1 MNTLVRRA
9 AFLAVVGFGVL
20 TLTASPARADIVLH
34 FDNSGDSSGSIS
46 YDGIGGSAVG
56 SGITFDIVTFSD
68 GVNPEV
74 TLACVDCVLEFETG
88 PNTFAAQVDTNN
100 FWTWDSGGSFV
111 ITGTIMDGTTEVATG
126 TLLNGLFAG
135 ASALNAASTDPLTF
149 GASGLDLKNPDLL
162 AYFGI
167 KDTDFVFAST
177 DITTT
182 PCSVSQ
188 SLAFDCA
195 VSEADVT
202 NTNKGGP
209 DDDQV
214 PEPGLL
220 ALLGMGLA
228 GLGQR
233 VVRHRRG

>member
-20 TLTASPARADIVLH
+20 TLTATAARADIVLH

-46 YDGIGGSAVG
+46 YNGIGGPAVG
-56 SGITFDIVTFSD
+56 SGITFDIVTFDD

-88 PNTFAAQVDTNN
+88 PNSFAGPVGTQTLWV
-100 FWTWDSGGSFV
+100 WDSGGSFV
-111 ITGTIMDGTTEVATG
+111 ITGTIMDGSTEVAAG
-126 TLLNGLFAG
+126 TLLSGLFQG
-135 ASALNAASTDPLTF
+135 ASASSAASTDPLTF
-149 GASGLDLKNPDLL
+149 GGTGLDLKNPDLL
-162 AYFGI
+162 AYLGI

-182 PCSVSQ
+182 PCSVSG
-188 SLAFDCA
+188 SFAFDCA

-202 NTNKGGP
+202 NTNEGGP

-228 GLGQR
+228 GFGQR